1 MPPPLAPLLVGYV
14 VVAVVFLVGLVR
26 ARALARIGVPA
37 ANAAPP
43 SLAAPARVVF
53 LGDVQRGIRDVA
65 GPLADVVRDE
75 GAVLV
80 VSSGDLASHG
90 EAAYHGLVGAALRR
104 AALDVPLLVA
114 PGNHDLERSG
124 SEDGVAGRARF
135 ERLVGPRRF
144 TARIGPLLLVGTED
158 AIEPAE
164 EEAWTFVERAVAA
177 HDGPWLLVTHRP
189 PLRMH
194 VPGTPPAPRCAPL
207 FAWLARRPPV
217 AVVSGHLS
225 RDAETEVDGVRYIVN
240 AEGGDVDGRR
250 WFAPPTFHLRVA
262 EVGADG
268 TVSWRRRVV
277 PRRVSWATT
286 LDQLLV
292 RAWASGRRWPARLFA
307 APGRALLRALRGA
320 PVDP

>member
-1 MPPPLAPLLVGYV
+1 MPLLIGYV
-14 VVAVVFLVGLVR
+14 GAAALFLAGLVR
-26 ARALARIGVPA
+26 ARALARVGLRA

-43 SLAAPARVVF
+43 SLPAPARVVF

-65 GPLADVVRDE
+65 GPLADVVRAE
-75 GAVLV
+75 GAALV

-90 EAAYHGLVGAALRR
+90 DAAYHGLVGVALRR
-104 AALDVPLLVA
+104 AGLGVPLLVA

-124 SEDGVAGRARF
+124 HEDGAAGRARF

-144 TARIGPLLLVGTED
+144 TARVGPLLLVGTED
-158 AIEPAE
+158 AIDPSED
-164 EEAWTFVERAVAA
+164 EAWAFVEAAVAA

-207 FAWLARRPPV
+207 FAWIARRPPV
-217 AVVSGHLS
+217 AVVSGHLA

-262 EVGADG
+262 DVRADG
-268 TVSWRRRVV
+268 TVAWRRVV
-277 PRRVSWATT
+277 VRRRASLATT

-292 RAWASGRRWPARLFA
+292 RAWSSGRRWPARLFA
-307 APGRALLRALRGA
+307 APGRAVIRALRGA